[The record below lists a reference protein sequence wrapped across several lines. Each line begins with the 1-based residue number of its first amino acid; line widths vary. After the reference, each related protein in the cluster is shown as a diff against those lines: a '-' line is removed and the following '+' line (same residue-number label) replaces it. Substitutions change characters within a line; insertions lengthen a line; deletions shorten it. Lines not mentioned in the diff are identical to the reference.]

1 MADTNLPETYSP
13 SHKIKIVI
21 FGQYKSGTT
30 ALCYKIYNSLPAGA
44 RLLNEPIKYIPEPL
58 KSYPAELAKV
68 ILGFVNG
75 REVAN
80 YQSFMGFDKKVYL
93 IRDPR
98 DWIVSGLLFVIQQS
112 PSIYENEDNLNSVLT
127 IFKRKEEN
135 PESISFVS
143 LLGQVLNLIPGESL
157 DNVSDWIKCQQNWIY
172 GFEGRMGEYY
182 RIKYED
188 FVDENLQ
195 GLEQYLGFRLPGEAE
210 VGEINN
216 HVPRTKGYGDW
227 RNWFLPEDVEFF
239 KPLFAEYME
248 RYGYADDWSLSE
260 NRVIRPEHC
269 TGYINRTVI
278 LRKGRN

>member
-1 MADTNLPETYSP
+1 MAGTIPTTHSSD
-13 SHKIKIVI
+13 KIRIVI

-44 RLLNEPIKYIPEPL
+44 RLLNEPVNYIPEPL

-80 YQSFMGFDKKVYL
+80 YNSFMGFDKKVYL

-98 DWIVSGLLFVIQQS
+98 DWIVSGLLFLIQQS
-112 PSIYENEDNLNSVLT
+112 PSIYENDDNLNSVLT

-143 LLGQVLNLIPGESL
+143 LLEQVLNLIPGQSL
-157 DNVSDWIKCQQNWIY
+157 DKLADWVRNQQKWVY
-172 GFEGRMGEYY
+172 GFEGRMGEHY
-182 RIKYED
+182 RIRYEN
-188 FVDENLQ
+188 FVDGDTQ
-195 GLEQYLGFRLPGEAE
+195 GLEDYLGFRLTGEAE
-210 VGEINN
+210 VGEENS

-227 RNWFLPEDVEFF
+227 RNWFLPEDVDFF

-248 RYGYADDWSLSE
+248 RYGYADDWSLGDKRTISSK
-260 NRVIRPEHC
+260 HC
-269 TGYINRTVI
+269 TGYIKRTVG
-278 LRKGRN
+278 LRRKRK